1 MAGWQRIAS
10 SIGLMRSAVIDGR
23 SQRHCV
29 VVAVASV
36 VADVEEVLWSLD
48 AELLVVAVEDADS
61 TELVTSGVAG
71 VEVELT
77 NVVGCGFSI

>member
-1 MAGWQRIAS
+1 
-10 SIGLMRSAVIDGR
+10 
-23 SQRHCV
+23 